1 LNILLIV
8 GKGDNMRRVVITGI
22 GIIAPNGTGKNEFWK
37 ANIEGA
43 SGISRIEKIDTSQLE
58 TKIAGEVKS
67 FNPSLYIDKSKM
79 RILDRFAHLGV
90 SSAKMA
96 LDDSALDLAKIN
108 PEKIGVCVGS
118 GLGGVLFH
126 EEQMMAMNE
135 SGLRKANPLGVVKV
149 MPNAVNSH
157 ISVELGLKGP
167 NLTISTACS
176 SGAHSIGE
184 AFNLIRYRKA
194 DVMIAGGAEAPLT
207 PFTFSAYNSLRVMSR
222 KNDEPEKAS
231 RPFDKKRDGF
241 VLAEGAGF
249 VILEEM
255 SHALDRDADIYSEVI
270 GYGMNSSAYHIVI
283 PNPEGKDMSA
293 VMSLAIE
300 DAGIEKKD
308 IDYINAHGTAT
319 KANDSA
325 ETKAIKDYFG
335 KYAFKIPISSTK
347 SMTGHTIGAAG
358 AIGVIASALAV
369 KNGII
374 PPTINY
380 ENPDPECDLDY
391 VPNVARENE
400 VKTALINSFGFGGS
414 NASIVV
420 KKLKK

>member
-1 LNILLIV
+1 
-8 GKGDNMRRVVITGI
+8 MRRVVITGI
-22 GIIAPNGTGKNEFWK
+22 GIVSPIGIGKNEFWRSSV
-37 ANIEGA
+37 EGV
-43 SGISRIEKIDTSQLE
+43 SGVSCIKKIDTSQLE
-58 TKIAGEVKS
+58 TKIAGEVKN
-67 FNPSLYIDKSKM
+67 FNPSLYIDKSKL

-96 LDDSALDLAKIN
+96 LDDSELDLAKIN

-126 EEQMMAMNE
+126 EEQMIAMNE

-184 AFNLIRYRKA
+184 AFNLIRYGKA
-194 DVMIAGGAEAPLT
+194 DIMIAGGAEAPLT

-222 KNDEPEKAS
+222 RNDEPEKAS
-231 RPFDKKRDGF
+231 RPFDKERDGF

-255 SHALDRDADIYSEVI
+255 SHALGRDANIYSEVI

-283 PNPEGKDMSA
+283 PNPEGKDMST
-293 VMSLAIE
+293 VMKLAIE

-308 IDYINAHGTAT
+308 INYINAHGTGT
-319 KANDSA
+319 RANDPA
-325 ETKAIKDYFG
+325 ETKAIKDAFG
-335 KYAFKIPISSTK
+335 GYAYKIPISSTK

-358 AIGVIASALAV
+358 AIGVIASALAI
-369 KNGII
+369 KNEVIS
-374 PPTINY
+374 PTINY
-380 ENPDPECDLDY
+380 ENPDPDCDLDY
-391 VPNVARENE
+391 VPNVARESK
-400 VKTALINSFGFGGS
+400 VVAALINSFGFGGS
-414 NASIVV
+414 NASLVI
-420 KKLKK
+420 KKFKK

>member
-1 LNILLIV
+1 
-8 GKGDNMRRVVITGI
+8 MRRVLITGI
-22 GIIAPNGTGKNEFWK
+22 GIIAPNGIGKDEFWK
-37 ANIEGA
+37 SNVEGV
-43 SGISRIEKIDTSQLE
+43 SGIARIEKIDTSQLE
-58 TKIAGEVKS
+58 TKIAGEVKN
-67 FNPSLYIDKSKM
+67 FDPSLYIEKSKL

-96 LDDSALDLAKIN
+96 LDDSGLNLAKIN
-108 PEKIGVCVGS
+108 PEKAGVCVGS

-126 EEQMMAMNE
+126 EEQIMEMKE

-176 SGAHSIGE
+176 SGTHSIGE
-184 AFNLIRYRKA
+184 AFNLIRYGKT

-222 KNDEPEKAS
+222 NNDDPAKAS
-231 RPFDKKRDGF
+231 RPFDKERDGF
-241 VLAEGAGF
+241 VLSEGAGF

-255 SHALDRDADIYSEVI
+255 SHALDRGADIYSEVI
-270 GYGMNSSAYHIVI
+270 GYGLNCSGYHIVK

-293 VMSLAIE
+293 VMKLAIE
-300 DAGIEKKD
+300 DAGIYIKD

-319 KANDSA
+319 RTNDPA
-325 ETKAIKDYFG
+325 ETKAIKDAFG
-335 KYAFKIPISSTK
+335 DYAYKIPISSTK

-358 AIGVIASALAV
+358 AIGTVVSALV
-369 KNGII
+369 IKNGVI

-391 VPNVARENE
+391 VPNVARESDVNI
-400 VKTALINSFGFGGS
+400 ALINSFGFGGS
-414 NASIVV
+414 NASIII
-420 KKLKK
+420 KKFTK

>member
-1 LNILLIV
+1 
-8 GKGDNMRRVVITGI
+8 MRRVVITGI
-22 GIIAPNGTGKNEFWK
+22 GIVSPIGVGKDEFWESNVK
-37 ANIEGA
+37 GV
-43 SGISRIEKIDTSQLE
+43 SGITRIKKIDTSQLE
-58 TKIAGEVKS
+58 TKIAGEVKN
-67 FNPSLYIDKSKM
+67 FDPSLYIDKSKI
-79 RILDRFAHLGV
+79 RILDRFARLGV
-90 SSAKMA
+90 SSSKMA
-96 LDDSALDLAKIN
+96 LDDSALELVKIN

-126 EEQMMAMNE
+126 EEQMMDMNE
-135 SGLRKANPLGVVKV
+135 SGLKKANPLGVVKV
-149 MPNAVNSH
+149 MPNAINSH

-184 AFNLIRYRKA
+184 AFNLIRYNKA
-194 DVMIAGGAEAPLT
+194 NVMVAGGAEAPLT

-222 KNDEPEKAS
+222 RNENPEKAS
-231 RPFDKKRDGF
+231 RPFDKERDGF

-255 SHALDRDADIYSEVI
+255 SHALARGADIYSEVI

-283 PNPEGKDMSA
+283 PNPEGKDMST
-293 VMSLAIE
+293 VMRLAIE

-319 KANDSA
+319 RANDSA
-325 ETKAIKDYFG
+325 ETKAIKDAFG
-335 KYAFKIPISSTK
+335 DYAYKIPISSTK

-358 AIGVIASALAV
+358 AIGVIASALAI
-369 KNGII
+369 KNEVI

-380 ENPDPECDLDY
+380 ENPDPDCDLDY
-391 VPNVARENE
+391 VPNVARESKVN
-400 VKTALINSFGFGGS
+400 TALINSFGFGGS
-414 NASIVV
+414 NASLVIKRF
-420 KKLKK
+420 KK

>member
-1 LNILLIV
+1 
-8 GKGDNMRRVVITGI
+8 MRKVVIAGI
-22 GIIAPNGTGKNEFWK
+22 GIIAPNGIGKDEFWK
-37 ANIEGA
+37 SNVEGV
-43 SGISRIEKIDTSQLE
+43 SGITRIEKIDTSQLE
-58 TKIAGEVKS
+58 TKIAGEVKN
-67 FNPSLYIDKSKM
+67 FDPSLYIEKSKL

-96 LDDSALDLAKIN
+96 LDDSGLNLTKIN
-108 PEKIGVCVGS
+108 PEKVGVCVGS

-126 EEQMMAMNE
+126 EEQIMEMEE

-149 MPNAVNSH
+149 MPNAINSH

-176 SGAHSIGE
+176 SGTHSIGE
-184 AFNLIRYRKA
+184 AFNLIRYGKA

-222 KNDEPEKAS
+222 KNENPEKAS
-231 RPFDKKRDGF
+231 RPFDKERDGF
-241 VLAEGAGF
+241 VLSEGAGF

-255 SHALDRDADIYSEVI
+255 SHALDRGSDIYSEVI
-270 GYGMNSSAYHIVI
+270 GYGLNCSGFHIVK

-293 VMSLAIE
+293 VMKLALE
-300 DAGIEKKD
+300 DAGIYIKD

-319 KANDSA
+319 RTNDPA
-325 ETKAIKDYFG
+325 ETKAIKDAFG
-335 KYAFKIPISSTK
+335 DYAYKIPISSTK

-358 AIGVIASALAV
+358 AIGTVVSALAI
-369 KNGII
+369 KNSVI

-391 VPNVARENE
+391 VPNVARESDVNI
-400 VKTALINSFGFGGS
+400 ALINSFGFGGS
-414 NASIVV
+414 NASIII
-420 KKLKK
+420 KKFKK

>member
-1 LNILLIV
+1 MRGN
-8 GKGDNMRRVVITGI
+8 DMRRVVITGI
-22 GIIAPNGTGKNEFWK
+22 GIISSNGIGKNEFWK
-37 ANIEGA
+37 ANIDGV
-43 SGISRIEKIDTSQLE
+43 SGIGRIEKIDTSQLE
-58 TKIAGEVKS
+58 TKIAGEVKN
-67 FNPSLYIDKSKM
+67 FDPSLYIDKSKI

-96 LDDSALDLAKIN
+96 LDDSGLNLAKIN
-108 PEKIGVCVGS
+108 PEKVGVCVGS

-126 EEQMMAMNE
+126 EEQIMKMEE

-149 MPNAVNSH
+149 MPNAINSH

-176 SGAHSIGE
+176 SGTHSIGE
-184 AFNLIRYRKA
+184 AFNLIRYGKA

-249 VILEEM
+249 IILEEL
-255 SHALDRDADIYSEVI
+255 SHALNRNADIYSEVI
-270 GYGMNSSAYHIVI
+270 GYGMNSSAYHIVR
-283 PNPEGKDMSA
+283 PNPKGKDMST
-293 VMSLAIE
+293 VMKLAIE
-300 DAGIEKKD
+300 DAGINNKD
-308 IDYINAHGTAT
+308 INYINAHGTST
-319 KANDSA
+319 RTNDPA
-325 ETKAIKDYFG
+325 ETKGIKDAFG
-335 KYAFKIPISSTK
+335 DYAYKIPISSTK

-358 AIGVIASALAV
+358 AIGTVVSALV
-369 KNGII
+369 IKNGAI

-391 VPNVARENE
+391 VPNVARESN
-400 VKTALINSFGFGGS
+400 VNIALINSFGFGGS
-414 NASIVV
+414 NASIII
-420 KKLKK
+420 KKFKK

>member
-1 LNILLIV
+1 
-8 GKGDNMRRVVITGI
+8 MRKVVITGI
-22 GIIAPNGTGKNEFWK
+22 GIVSPIGSGKDEFWK
-37 ANIEGA
+37 SCIEGV
-43 SGISRIEKIDTSQLE
+43 SGVGNIKKIDTSQLE
-58 TKIAGEVKS
+58 TKIAGEVKN
-67 FNPSLYIDKSKM
+67 FNPSLYIEKSKL
-79 RILDRFAHLGV
+79 RILDRFARLGV

-96 LDDSALDLAKIN
+96 LDDSELDIARVN

-126 EEQMMAMNE
+126 EEQMMSMNE

-184 AFNLIRYRKA
+184 AFNMIRYNKA

-222 KNDEPEKAS
+222 RNDEPERAS
-231 RPFDKKRDGF
+231 RPFDKERDGF
-241 VLAEGAGF
+241 VLSEGSGF

-255 SHALDRDADIYSEVI
+255 SHALARGADIYSEVI

-293 VMSLAIE
+293 VMRLAIE
-300 DAGIEKKD
+300 DAGIEEKD
-308 IDYINAHGTAT
+308 ISYINAHGTGT
-319 KANDSA
+319 RANDVA
-325 ETKAIKDYFG
+325 ETKAIKDCFG

-358 AIGVIASALAV
+358 AIGVVATALAI
-369 KNGII
+369 KNEVI

-380 ENPDPECDLDY
+380 ENPDPDCDLNY
-391 VPNVARENE
+391 VPNVARKSR
-400 VKTALINSFGFGGS
+400 VVAALINSFGFGGS
-414 NASIVV
+414 NASLLI
-420 KKLKK
+420 KKFKK

>member
-1 LNILLIV
+1 
-8 GKGDNMRRVVITGI
+8 MRRVVITGI
-22 GIIAPNGTGKNEFWK
+22 GIISSNGIGKNEFWK
-37 ANIEGA
+37 ANIDGV
-43 SGISRIEKIDTSQLE
+43 SGIGRIEKIDTSQLE
-58 TKIAGEVKS
+58 TKIAGEVKN
-67 FNPSLYIDKSKM
+67 FDPSLYIDKSKI

-96 LDDSALDLAKIN
+96 LDDSGLNLAKIN
-108 PEKIGVCVGS
+108 PEKVGVCVGS

-126 EEQMMAMNE
+126 EEQIMKMEE

-149 MPNAVNSH
+149 MPNAINSH

-176 SGAHSIGE
+176 SGTHSIGE
-184 AFNLIRYRKA
+184 AFNLIRYGKA

-249 VILEEM
+249 IILEEL
-255 SHALDRDADIYSEVI
+255 SHALNRNADIYSEVI
-270 GYGMNSSAYHIVI
+270 GYGMNSSAYHIVR
-283 PNPEGKDMSA
+283 PNPKGKDMST
-293 VMSLAIE
+293 VMKLAIE
-300 DAGIEKKD
+300 DAGINNKD
-308 IDYINAHGTAT
+308 INYINAHGTST
-319 KANDSA
+319 RTNDPA
-325 ETKAIKDYFG
+325 ETKGIKDAFG
-335 KYAFKIPISSTK
+335 DYAYKIPISSTK

-358 AIGVIASALAV
+358 AIGTVVSALV
-369 KNGII
+369 IKNGAI

-391 VPNVARENE
+391 VPNVARESN
-400 VKTALINSFGFGGS
+400 VNIALINSFGFGGS
-414 NASIVV
+414 NASIII
-420 KKLKK
+420 KKFKK

>member
-1 LNILLIV
+1 
-8 GKGDNMRRVVITGI
+8 MRRVVITGI
-22 GIIAPNGTGKNEFWK
+22 GIVSPNGIGKNEFWK
-37 ANIEGA
+37 ANIEGV
-43 SGISRIEKIDTSQLE
+43 SGIGRIEKIDTSQLE
-58 TKIAGEVKS
+58 TKIAGEVKN
-67 FNPSLYIDKSKM
+67 FDPSLYIDKSKI

-96 LDDSALDLAKIN
+96 LDDSGLDLAKVN
-108 PEKIGVCVGS
+108 TEKTGVCVGS
-118 GLGGVLFH
+118 GLGGVMFH
-126 EEQMMAMNE
+126 EEQMMEMKE

-149 MPNAVNSH
+149 MPNAINSH

-176 SGAHSIGE
+176 SGTHSIGE
-184 AFNLIRYRKA
+184 AFNLIRYSKA
-194 DVMIAGGAEAPLT
+194 DIMLAGGTEAPLT

-255 SHALDRDADIYSEVI
+255 SHAIKRKANIYSEVI
-270 GYGMNSSAYHIVI
+270 GYGLNSSGYHIVK
-283 PNPEGKDMSA
+283 PNPEGTDMSA
-293 VMSLAIE
+293 VIRLAIA
-300 DAGIEKKD
+300 DAGIKKEE
-308 IDYINAHGTAT
+308 INYINAHGTAT
-319 KANDSA
+319 RTNDPA
-325 ETKAIKDYFG
+325 ETKGIKDAFG
-335 KYAFKIPISSTK
+335 DYAYKIPISSTK

-358 AIGVIASALAV
+358 AIGTVVSALV
-369 KNGII
+369 IKNGAI

-391 VPNVARENE
+391 VPNVARESN
-400 VKTALINSFGFGGS
+400 VNVALINSFGFGGS
-414 NASIVV
+414 NASIII
-420 KKLKK
+420 KKFKK

>member
-1 LNILLIV
+1 
-8 GKGDNMRRVVITGI
+8 MRRVVITGI
-22 GIIAPNGTGKNEFWK
+22 GIVSPIGSGKDGFWK
-37 ANIEGA
+37 SCIEGV
-43 SGISRIEKIDTSQLE
+43 SGVGRIKKIDTSQLE

-67 FNPSLYIDKSKM
+67 FNPSFYIEKSKL

-90 SSAKMA
+90 SSAEMA
-96 LDDSALDLAKIN
+96 LDDSELDIAKIN

-135 SGLRKANPLGVVKV
+135 SGLKKANPLGVVKV

-184 AFNLIRYRKA
+184 AFNLIRYNKA

-222 KNDEPEKAS
+222 RNDEPEKAS

-249 VILEEM
+249 IILEEM
-255 SHALDRDADIYSEVI
+255 SHALGRDANIYSEVI

-293 VMSLAIE
+293 VMRLAIE

-308 IDYINAHGTAT
+308 ISYRNAHGTGT
-319 KANDSA
+319 RANDVA
-325 ETKAIKDYFG
+325 ETKAIKDCFG

-358 AIGVIASALAV
+358 AIGLIASALAI
-369 KNGII
+369 KNGVI

-380 ENPDPECDLDY
+380 ENPDPDCDLDY
-391 VPNVARENE
+391 VPNVARKSKI
-400 VKTALINSFGFGGS
+400 VAALINSFGFGGS
-414 NASIVV
+414 NASLLI
-420 KKLKK
+420 KKFKK

>member
-1 LNILLIV
+1 
-8 GKGDNMRRVVITGI
+8 MRRVVITGI
-22 GIIAPNGTGKNEFWK
+22 GIVSPIGVGKNEFWK
-37 ANIEGA
+37 SNMEGV
-43 SGISRIEKIDTSQLE
+43 SGISRIKKVDTSQLE
-58 TKIAGEVKS
+58 TKIAGEVKN
-67 FNPSLYIDKSKM
+67 FNPSLYIERSKL

-96 LDDSALDLAKIN
+96 LDDCTLDITKIN
-108 PEKIGVCVGS
+108 PERIGVCVGS

-126 EEQMMAMNE
+126 EEQMIVMNE

-194 DVMIAGGAEAPLT
+194 DIMIAGGAEAPLT

-222 KNDEPEKAS
+222 RNDEPERAS
-231 RPFDKKRDGF
+231 RPFDKERDGF

-255 SHALDRDADIYSEVI
+255 SRALARGANIYSEVI

-293 VMSLAIE
+293 VMRLAIE
-300 DAGIEKKD
+300 DAGIDKKD
-308 IDYINAHGTAT
+308 IDYINAHGTGT
-319 KANDSA
+319 KANDTA
-325 ETKAIKDYFG
+325 ETKAIKDAFG
-335 KYAFKIPISSTK
+335 GYAYKVPISSTK

-358 AIGVIASALAV
+358 AIGVVATALAI
-369 KNGII
+369 KNEVI

-380 ENPDPECDLDY
+380 ENPDPDCDLDY
-391 VPNVARENE
+391 VPNVARESKI
-400 VKTALINSFGFGGS
+400 VAALINSFGFGGS
-414 NASIVV
+414 NASLVI
-420 KKLKK
+420 KKFKK